1 MRSASDFRLLARNAL
16 KNKWGIAILAGL
28 IASIL
33 GGASSSGGGGVS
45 FNFNLGNYNNNSS
58 GSTEFS
64 TNSFASEDFQTFLA
78 IFLSVMGIII
88 VVALVVSLVYLFIGS
103 IVELGYSKFN
113 LKLIDMQEAT
123 LNDLFDYFRHW
134 KVAIISRLLRSVY
147 TFLWSL
153 LFIIPGIIASYSYAM
168 TSYILAEH
176 PEMSASEAIEI
187 SKKIM
192 DGNKWRFFCLQ
203 LSFIGWDLLCIF
215 SCGIGNL
222 FLTPYKQVAYAGFY
236 RDVSH
241 NCPEHIKARLYYIPP
256 YTPEM

>member
-33 GGASSSGGGGVS
+33 GGASSSGGGGIN
-45 FNFNLGNYNNNSS
+45 FNFNTNDSSENVQFSLEEYVNS
-58 GSTEFS
+58 E
-64 TNSFASEDFQTFLA
+64 NFQTFLA

-203 LSFIGWDLLCIF
+203 LSFIGWDLLSIF

>member
-16 KNKWGIAILAGL
+16 TNKWGIAIVAGL

-33 GGASSSGGGGVS
+33 GGASSSGGGGIN
-45 FNFNLGNYNNNSS
+45 FNFNTNDSSENVQFSLEEYVNS
-58 GSTEFS
+58 EH
-64 TNSFASEDFQTFLA
+64 FQTFLA

-103 IVELGYSKFN
+103 IIELGYSKFN

-203 LSFIGWDLLCIF
+203 LSFIGWDLLSIF

-222 FLTPYKQVAYAGFY
+222 FLNPYKQVAYAGFY
-236 RDVSH
+236 RDISH